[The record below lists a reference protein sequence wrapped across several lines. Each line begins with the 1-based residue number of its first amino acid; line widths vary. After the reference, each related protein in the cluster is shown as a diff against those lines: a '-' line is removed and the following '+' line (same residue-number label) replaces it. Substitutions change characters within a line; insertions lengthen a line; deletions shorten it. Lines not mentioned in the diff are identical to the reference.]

1 MTRTIQDQDL
11 QLWEAY
17 ANSGEFGS
25 ADRAKIVFQC
35 LSDPSRRARI
45 LPRHAPR
52 SDVEEEISTLSD
64 EQLLNLLDGADELK

>member
-25 ADRAKIVFQC
+25 AERAKIVFQC
-35 LSDPSRRARI
+35 LTDPSRRARV
-45 LPRHAPR
+45 LPRHVSR
-52 SDVEEEISTLSD
+52 TDVEHEIATLSD
-64 EQLLNLLDGADELK
+64 GELVDLLTGAQELK

>member
-25 ADRAKIVFQC
+25 AERAKIVFQC
-35 LSDPSRRARI
+35 LTDPSRRARV
-45 LPRHAPR
+45 RARDRPR
-52 SDVEEEISTLSD
+52 SRVEHEIATLPDS
-64 EQLLNLLDGADELK
+64 ELLELLAGAEELK